1 MKRALF
7 ACAAMMAITG
17 GMLAEEL
24 EELQPGDGDIT
35 LIEDTGENPDI
46 DSLLGNPESGLFD
59 NFVNGVWQD
68 PYATPVT
75 SSPGSGNN
83 YSYLVTGGTPTR
95 NLFSASAGHSLDV
108 FRLSMPGAMLN
119 LAPVDPVPE
128 PGTWAAI
135 IAVGA
140 IGTSVWF
147 RRRVA

>member
-83 YSYLVTGGTPTR
+83 YSYLVTGSSKSSKER
-95 NLFSASAGHSLDV
+95 RLIAGNYRYSND
-108 FRLSMPGAMLN
+108 FPGLN
-119 LAPVDPVPE
+119 AL
-128 PGTWAAI
+128 
-135 IAVGA
+135 
-140 IGTSVWF
+140 
-147 RRRVA
+147 